1 MSDKKQKK
9 IVFKFTFVKNSF
21 QLNLCE
27 KKNGFQLDLCEE
39 IAFNFTFMKNGF
51 QLYLCEKYFST
62 LPL

>member
-1 MSDKKQKK
+1 MREERYVDIRQTN
-9 IVFKFTFVKNSF
+9 IG
-21 QLNLCE
+21 
-27 KKNGFQLDLCEE
+27 GFQLDLCEE